1 MDAARHFLR
10 GNQRAHVF
18 GLHRAFFF
26 NVAAGGF
33 AVAHRQVLQLAF
45 AALVAHRAIQRVVD
59 EQKLHHARLGL
70 FCHVGMRVHHHAVGY
85 GRGARRQRFG
95 GFFHFHQAHAAVGGD
110 GEFFVVTEMGD
121 IRSQLVRGLH
131 YGCALLYFNL
141 FAIYVDL

>member
-1 MDAARHFLR
+1 M
-10 GNQRAHVF
+10 
-18 GLHRAFFF
+18 
-26 NVAAGGF
+26 
-33 AVAHRQVLQLAF
+33 QLAF
-45 AALVAHRAIQRVVD
+45 AAFVAHGAIQGVID

-70 FCHVGMRVHHHAVGY
+70 LHHVGMGVHHHTIGY
-85 GRGARRQRFG
+85 RRDAGGQRFG
-95 GFFHFHQAHAAVGGD
+95 GFFHFHQAHAAVGSD